1 MTDRQKKT
9 EPEHADTEFK
19 PLGGTESTETAEDEG
34 PRAPAPTPSP
44 QTPARTRK
52 LHPIGASGVLE
63 QESLTQP

>member
-34 PRAPAPTPSP
+34 HDFGTESSAGR
-44 QTPARTRK
+44 
-52 LHPIGASGVLE
+52 GAEGTGTYPVASDA
-63 QESLTQP
+63 SANT